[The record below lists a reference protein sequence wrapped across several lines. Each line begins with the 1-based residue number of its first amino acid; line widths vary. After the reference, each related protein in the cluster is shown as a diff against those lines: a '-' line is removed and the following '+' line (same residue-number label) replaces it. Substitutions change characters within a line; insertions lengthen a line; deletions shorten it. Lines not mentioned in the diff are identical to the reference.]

1 MRTVPILIVA
11 LAMTLAARDNAGAQS
26 FTSLRF
32 SNATG
37 SQVTAWLTLGA
48 NSAGKVEDA
57 KLVDVSTGQS
67 VPVSGSGLQGSF
79 TLQANQTVSWNS
91 FNGALVTGAVTFRA
105 QPQSCPIPGGP
116 CGVTKGEFA
125 INIGNEAV
133 DVSSVDGI
141 NAIMAMD
148 LSEGGATPWP
158 SNPSGG
164 QVAENSGTIAGDKTA
179 WGVFPYRCTKCAAI
193 GDAPGTTCNPLGPAM
208 QSYCKAGTEHDPQP
222 VCQLNRTGAGG
233 TVKFTFKG
241 AMDPVKAQ

>member
-1 MRTVPILIVA
+1 MRTVAILIVA
-11 LAMTLAARDNAGAQS
+11 MAMTLAARDGVRAQS
-26 FTSLRF
+26 FTSLQF

-37 SQVTAWLTLGA
+37 SPVTTWLTLGA
-48 NSAGKVEDA
+48 NSAGTVENA
-57 KLVDVSTGQS
+57 KLVDVGTGQN
-67 VPVSGSGLQGSF
+67 VKVDGSGLQGSF

-91 FNGALVTGAVTFRA
+91 FNGGLATGAVTFRA
-105 QPQSCPIPGGP
+105 PPQSCPIPDGP

-158 SNPSGG
+158 SSPGGG
-164 QVAENSGTIAGDKTA
+164 QVAQNSGTIAGDKTA
-179 WGVFPYRCTKCAAI
+179 WGVFPYRCTQCAAI
-193 GDAPGTTCNPLGPAM
+193 GDAPGKTCNNPLGPAM

-222 VCQLNRTGAGG
+222 VVCQLNRSGAGG
-233 TVKFTFKG
+233 TVKFIFKG
-241 AMDPVKAQ
+241 AMDPV